1 MEKRVEFKWNLF
13 LKDSWVW
20 FEQKHFFEKTQYFLW
35 TSKKKG
41 GVNVGQQ
48 ISHSFENEKK
58 IKINVNSS
66 IMCLV
71 YMVNYLYIHFLVYGF
86 IVILKLQVSVNYPT
100 LSRITPCPTLPYPPY
115 HTTAWGLPIVGSA
128 IEKSPKNKF
137 LPKKK

>member
-1 MEKRVEFKWNLF
+1 MNLSGTCFLRTPEYDLSKNIF
-13 LKDSWVW
+13 LK
-20 FEQKHFFEKTQYFLW
+20 KLNIFLW

-86 IVILKLQVSVNYPT
+86 IVFPKIAIVQNYPT
-100 LSRITPCPTLPYPPY
+100 VSRISPVQNYPTP
-115 HTTAWGLPIVGSA
+115 PIV
-128 IEKSPKNKF
+128 
-137 LPKKK
+137 

>member
-1 MEKRVEFKWNLF
+1 MNLSGTCFLRTPEYDLSKKKF
-13 LKDSWVW
+13 LKILNI
-20 FEQKHFFEKTQYFLW
+20 FLW

-66 IMCLV
+66 KMCLV

-86 IVILKLQVSVNYPT
+86 IVFSKIAIVQNYPT
-100 LSRITPCPTLPYPPY
+100 LSRITPVQDYPTPLMQQIGNGSSFLVYIS
-115 HTTAWGLPIVGSA
+115 GL
-128 IEKSPKNKF
+128 N
-137 LPKKK
+137 